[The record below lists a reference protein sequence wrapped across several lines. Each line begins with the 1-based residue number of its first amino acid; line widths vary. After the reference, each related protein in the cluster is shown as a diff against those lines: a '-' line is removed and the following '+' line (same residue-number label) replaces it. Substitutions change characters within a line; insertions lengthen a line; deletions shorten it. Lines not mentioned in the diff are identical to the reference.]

1 MRTGTVL
8 TIEDDVATAGLI
20 RDALEAVGYRVLHA
34 VGGAGIAVACAE
46 HPDVILLDINMPGMD
61 GPEVSR
67 RLRADPAVA
76 HIPIVCMSSH
86 VARGGAPPGMPHD
99 DRLPKPVA
107 LDVPRTTV
115 ARWGRTKGSDRQM
128 PRLCSLG
135 GVRRR
140 RPDYWLRPARPA
152 A

>member
-61 GPEVSR
+61 GIEVRQRLRESPR
-67 RLRADPAVA
+67 TAAIPVIALSASGNLRLRAGEMGADDYLAKPFSTDELLLRVEKWAG
-76 HIPIVCMSSH
+76 
-86 VARGGAPPGMPHD
+86 RG
-99 DRLPKPVA
+99 R
-107 LDVPRTTV
+107 
-115 ARWGRTKGSDRQM
+115 
-128 PRLCSLG
+128 
-135 GVRRR
+135 
-140 RPDYWLRPARPA
+140 
-152 A
+152 

>member
-86 VARGGAPPGMPHD
+86 VACGGVPSEMPHD
-99 DRLPKPVA
+99 DRLPKPFA
-107 LDVPRTTV
+107 LDVLWTTV
-115 ARWGRTKGSDRQM
+115 ARWGRTKGE
-128 PRLCSLG
+128 
-135 GVRRR
+135 
-140 RPDYWLRPARPA
+140 
-152 A
+152 